1 MELLSFGD
9 KGYGDELFYGALITI
24 QLAVFGYL
32 LALVLG
38 IGLGLFA
45 LKGKGPR
52 WWAFRAY
59 ASVFTGVPSLLVIF
73 LFYFG
78 GAEIVRSV
86 LAPLG
91 VDLRLDVTSFRPASP
106 PSAWSMPPIWAT

>member
-38 IGLGLFA
+38 IGFGLFS

-91 VDLRLDVTSFRPASP
+91 VNLRLDVTSFMR
-106 PSAWSMPPIWAT
+106 PIWAT